1 MAERPLFSERNE
13 LRKPSDGLVRE
24 DIPPKIRIYVCST
37 IQELK
42 WEMKNDL
49 WEKISS
55 GIDLE
60 NIELTID
67 NLTPFD
73 ADDYDIL
80 QAQHEITDHLTTYIK
95 DCPFTDFLD
104 ICEIIHDYLHSGFN
118 TLEFKDGLNRRFER
132 YYSVYQM
139 NDDGEIVEYGSRASE
154 QAISEALVLL
164 TAPALNGPDRQF
176 RYAVLA
182 FQRNPPNYEVAVA
195 NAASAVEGV
204 ARCVLGDDS
213 VMLGTALSRIQQEK
227 DLPGALVQSMKVV
240 WGHASDA
247 GGRHG
252 QVGDSQVDRPIAE
265 FCLHHAAASIVL
277 IARRYGIEVVEGG

>member
-13 LRKPSDGLVRE
+13 LRKTSGGLVRE
-24 DIPPKIRIYVCST
+24 FIPPKIRIYVCST

-49 WEKISS
+49 WGKISS
-55 GIDLE
+55 GVDLE

-67 NLTPFD
+67 SLTFYD
-73 ADDYDIL
+73 VGDDEIL
-80 QAQHEITDHLTTYIK
+80 QAQHEVTDHLTTYIK
-95 DCPFTDFLD
+95 DCSFTDFLD
-104 ICEIIHDYLHSGFN
+104 ICEIIYDYLHSFSP
-118 TLEFKDGLNRRFER
+118 EFKDGLNRRFEK
-132 YYSVYQM
+132 YYSVYRI
-139 NDDGEIVEYGSRASE
+139 NDDGEIIEYGSHASE
-154 QAISEALVLL
+154 QTINEALVLL

-176 RYAVLA
+176 RYAVQA

-204 ARCVLGDDS
+204 ARCVLEDDS
-213 VMLGTALSRIQQEK
+213 LVLKAALSRIEK
-227 DLPGALVQSMKVV
+227 EKSLPPALLQSMKAV

-252 QVGDSQVDRPIAE
+252 LVGDPKVDRPIAE

-277 IARRYGIEVVEGG
+277 IARSYGIEVVEGG